1 MSKQICLVAS
11 LAIFLAFGG
20 GVKPRIVLAQTT
32 KLAEQTN
39 MQGQAVRTPYIT
51 HGELQSISLE
61 SGAVSGKTRSGKTH
75 AEPSRQVNF
84 GKLLSVSSLDE
95 IVQLLGEPETVDRQE
110 FPDGQRL
117 GATLHYEGMRIEY
130 DRYEDGTSG
139 VTTIQVRSSDWSLK
153 VGGTKLHPGMSVD
166 QLTPTVRESFQED
179 TTFDDPALDSFS
191 VIHIAKPD
199 SGKGGQVE
207 LMQEGR
213 AQITVHAND
222 ETRTVEMVRFA
233 RLGP

>member
-1 MSKQICLVAS
+1 MLIIVVLSVPGTAPAQATNLHEQTTAEGATIQTPYVTYEEFEAAS
-11 LAIFLAFGG
+11 LG
-20 GVKPRIVLAQTT
+20 P
-32 KLAEQTN
+32 
-39 MQGQAVRTPYIT
+39 
-51 HGELQSISLE
+51 
-61 SGAVSGKTRSGKTH
+61 SGNGKTLSKDA
-75 AEPSRQVNF
+75 AETVTLGDLF
-84 GKLLSVSSLDE
+84 AVSSLDE

-110 FPDGQRL
+110 FSDGQRL
-117 GATLHYEGMRIEY
+117 RATLHYEGMRIEY

-199 SGKGGQVE
+199 SGKSGQVE

-213 AQITVHAND
+213 AQISVHAND